1 MTAIASNL
9 MDILG
14 FSLLLHLGISL
25 VLLVFVV
32 PVFLLVYPVST
43 WSRKGWIRFVKWK
56 YPNVVVVEEN
66 NIRTILDQFRNHGI
80 YTLMIQGRSIAE
92 GIRSHLIHLTST
104 RRFLRAGLSTRWGL
118 YVWRDLDYF
127 SVDNHLLNSPCSY
140 RGRPITEFNIQDYVS
155 DLTSKF
161 FPPGQPPWQVH
172 VINCFLRGEE
182 SQVCLVRAHHLLL
195 RQEHL
200 GLADFLPLKYA
211 TEGWTCQEP
220 ESPFTNLY
228 AEPSAIP
235 KLYQKLTESFSNYW
249 NEFLYN
255 NDPTERPEILKKQ
268 IDIFQCVKIGVI
280 VLVSSVKELTRQY
293 RKGGRSRIYDIFP
306 ILQREALKRNFGF
319 VICFRALLMSMNP
332 MDVFY
337 SGVLWLWYLTVTLTL
352 KTPILMLR
360 EMRALKSRHKHYYP
374 DTFTSMLWYYL
385 PLVLQASLEVFSIT
399 WTGIKAPKIILEELF
414 LKHPQSNRLQTTSP
428 CGRKVVAW
436 SEEVELEVLRK
447 ISNMT
452 GATEAEILLT
462 ATVDALKEYFRHSGV
477 RIPDSVLATGKFT
490 KQRAIFVPNHEARG
504 ILCLALPTR
513 TPLFEDDLVEMLQ
526 VIQTNIREA
535 RSKQRAIYAITAT
548 EASSGLITSCLPSLL
563 LKVTLN
569 QLTRR
574 YSLSLTHVDGDL
586 IVEGVDAVMYW
597 RPPQGNC
604 NMSITLH
611 RYGTGVRLGVM
622 GDALIGPEHSVI
634 TRTFP
639 KSVENLAKVV
649 GVPRTPSRNSTPSPI
664 SPSTSPGY

>member
-1 MTAIASNL
+1 MTVNTFDL

-14 FSLLLHLGISL
+14 FSILFHFSVSLLLL
-25 VLLVFVV
+25 VVLV
-32 PVFLLVYPVST
+32 PVFLLVYPVLT

-66 NIRTILDQFRNHGI
+66 TIRTILDQFRNHGI
-80 YTLMIQGRSIAE
+80 YTLLIQGRSIAE
-92 GIRSHLIHLTST
+92 GIRGHLVHLTSS

-127 SVDNHLLNSPCSY
+127 SVDNHLLNSPCSF

-161 FPPGQPPWQVH
+161 FPRGQPPWQVH

-182 SQVCLVRAHHLLL
+182 CQVCLVRVHHLLL

-200 GLADFLPLKYA
+200 AVADFLPLKQA

-228 AEPSAIP
+228 AEPCALP

-255 NDPTERPEILKKQ
+255 NDPNERPEILKKQ
-268 IDIFQCVKIGVI
+268 IGIFQCVKIGMI
-280 VLVSSVKELTRQY
+280 VLVFLLKELTRQY
-293 RKGGRSRIYDIFP
+293 RKGERSRFTDIFS
-306 ILQREALKRNFGF
+306 ILQREASKRNFGF
-319 VICFRALLMSMNP
+319 LVFLRALLMSLNP
-332 MDVFY
+332 IDAVH
-337 SGVLWLWYLTVTLTL
+337 GIILWLWYLAVTLTL
-352 KTPILMLR
+352 KTPVLMLR
-360 EMRALKSRHKHYYP
+360 EVRALRSRHKHYYP
-374 DTFTSMLWYYL
+374 DTLTSMLWYYL
-385 PLVLQASLEVFSIT
+385 PLVLQAGLEVVSIT

-452 GATEAEILLT
+452 GATQAEILLT
-462 ATVDALKEYFRHSGV
+462 ATVDALKQYFRHSGV
-477 RIPDSVLATGKFT
+477 SIPDDVLATGKFT
-490 KQRAIFVPNHEARG
+490 KQRAIFVQNHEARG

-513 TPLFEDDLVEMLQ
+513 TPLFEDDLVEILQ
-526 VIQTNIREA
+526 VIQKNIREA
-535 RSKQRAIYAITAT
+535 RSKQRGIYAITAT
-548 EASSGLITSCLPSLL
+548 EVSCGLITSCLPSIL
-563 LKVTLN
+563 LKVMLN

-574 YSLSLTHVDGDL
+574 YSLCLTHVDGDL
-586 IVEGVDAVMYW
+586 LVEGVDAVMYW
-597 RPPQGNC
+597 RPPQD
-604 NMSITLH
+604 MSITLH
-611 RYGTGVRLGVM
+611 RYGNGVRLGVM
-622 GDALIGPEHSVI
+622 GDALIGPEHSII

-639 KSVENLAKVV
+639 KSVETLANVV
-649 GVPRTPSRNSTPSPI
+649 GVPRTPSRNSTPSPA